1 MVTITTGNGVI
12 DKLVLVQP
20 RYLRENVKPEK
31 LSERFFRNQEIL
43 LVVDI
48 STILNTLVQV
58 TCQNQIKIK
67 RVDQYHL
74 LSLEYG

>member
-1 MVTITTGNGVI
+1 MALMVTITTGNGVI

-67 RVDQYHL
+67 RVNQ
-74 LSLEYG
+74 

>member
-20 RYLRENVKPEK
+20 RYLRKNVQPEK
-31 LSERFFRNQEIL
+31 LSERSFKNQEIL

-48 STILNTLVQV
+48 FTILNTLVQV
-58 TCQNQIKIK
+58 TCQIQIENQMK
-67 RVDQYHL
+67 RV
-74 LSLEYG
+74 